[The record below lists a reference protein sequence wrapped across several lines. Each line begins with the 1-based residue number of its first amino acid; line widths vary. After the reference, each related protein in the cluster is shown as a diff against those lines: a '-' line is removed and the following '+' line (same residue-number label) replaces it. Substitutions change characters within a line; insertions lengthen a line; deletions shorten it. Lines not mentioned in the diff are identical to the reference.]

1 MKNILVTGG
10 VGFIGSHIVNRL
22 VKKGHK
28 VTILDCFNYASD
40 IRRIDN
46 LTDVEVLEYN
56 LTNNEASSSDSVSIC
71 KLLAITC

>member
-1 MKNILVTGG
+1 MKNILITGG

-22 VKKGHK
+22 VRKGYK

-46 LTDVEVLEYN
+46 LSDVKILKYN
-56 LTNNEASSSDSVSIC
+56 LINTDWKD
-71 KLLAITC
+71 KLDKYDLDN